1 MRVCVCGFW
10 HKVSLVSC
18 VTHVKCV
25 CSARLG
31 RGRGNEIEIEIKTE
45 LKQRIVQSRARSG
58 AKQPQAC
65 AVQHPFPAPP
75 HGLRCINK
83 TRP

>member
-25 CSARLG
+25 CSARLS

-45 LKQRIVQSRARSG
+45 LKQRIVQSREGRGVELSSHRRVQCSTLSLPPLTACG
-58 AKQPQAC
+58 A
-65 AVQHPFPAPP
+65 
-75 HGLRCINK
+75 
-83 TRP
+83 